1 MINYA
6 HIKQSITTRQAAES
20 FGIQVNSHGMAVC
33 PFHND
38 HHPSMKVDDNFY
50 CFGCGATGDVITF
63 TSMLF
68 GISPA
73 SAARKLAMDFGISL
87 EEESEYPI
95 PPKSRSQLEFETW
108 VHEALVTLRRYNQL
122 LIQWKSLAP
131 QHPGED
137 FHFLFTEALQNSA
150 RVKYLLCTL
159 AFGSEDEK
167 RDIHLTCREE
177 VKKYYEKVKAYD
189 QITGLEA
196 FETER

>member
-6 HIKQSITTRQAAES
+6 HIKQCVTTRQAAERYGLHVDS
-20 FGIQVNSHGMAVC
+20 QGMAAC

-38 HHPSMKVDDNFY
+38 HRPSIKEDETFY

-63 TSMLF
+63 TSRLF

-87 EEESEYPI
+87 DEESEYPVL
-95 PPKSRSQLEFETW
+95 PKSRAQLEFETW

-122 LIQWKSLAP
+122 LFEWKFLAP
-131 QHPGED
+131 ANPGED
-137 FHFLFTEALQNSA
+137 FHFLFVEALQNSA

-159 AFGSEDEK
+159 AFGTEEEK
-167 RDIHLTCREE
+167 RDIYLTCREE
-177 VKKYYEKVKAYD
+177 VKQIYERI
-189 QITGLEA
+189 QIFDASSSETDAEA
-196 FETER
+196 E

>member
-6 HIKQSITTRQAAES
+6 YIKQSLTTRQAAEN
-20 FGIQVNSHGMAVC
+20 FGIPVNSHGMAIC
-33 PFHND
+33 PFHD
-38 HHPSMKVDDNFY
+38 DRRPSMKVDETFY

-63 TSMLF
+63 TSRLF

-87 EEESEYPI
+87 DEESEYPVLS
-95 PPKSRSQLEFETW
+95 KSQAQLEFETW

-122 LIQWKSLAP
+122 LYEWKFLAP

-137 FHFLFTEALQNSA
+137 FHFFFVEALQNSA

-159 AFGSEDEK
+159 AFGTEEEK
-167 RDIHLTCREE
+167 REIYLTCREE
-177 VKKYYEKVKAYD
+177 VKQIYERI
-189 QITGLEA
+189 QIFDASSSETDAEA
-196 FETER
+196 E